1 MMPKCKCTAAL
12 LLAAVLLS
20 GCAAIP
26 LATGLAIGTAAV
38 GAGGLLLSGI
48 HDCKQDGGCKAWKL
62 PP

>member
-1 MMPKCKCTAAL
+1 MRAMKL
-12 LLAAVLLS
+12 LGLLATLTLG

-38 GAGGLLLSGI
+38 GAGGLMLSGI
-48 HDCKQDGGCKAWKL
+48 HDCKQDGGCKKTFPL